1 MTELHQV
8 LAVEKGTR
16 ARVYR
21 DVTDFHHQLNSTN
34 SKLSGITRTYQPKDE
49 EGDRLPPES
58 TLLQLRTTEVLERL
72 RASLTELFDITL
84 TKDTAN
90 QEAKAHIIVDNDVLA
105 TDVPV
110 SYLLFLE
117 KQLTDLTTIINKL
130 PVLDPAER
138 WEYDDVADAYT
149 TSSQTTRTKKVLRN
163 HVKAPATD
171 KHPAQ
176 VEVFGEDTVVGYWT
190 TTKFSGALPQLEV
203 NAMKAKVI
211 KLSNAV
217 KRARED
223 ANGTL
228 ADDKRIGAAIFGYLF
243 D

>member
-1 MTELHQV
+1 VTELHQI
-8 LAVEKGTR
+8 LAVEKGTK

-21 DVTDFHHQLNSTN
+21 DVTDFHHQLQVSNT
-34 SKLSGITRTYQPKDE
+34 KLSGITRTYQPKDE

-58 TLLQLRTTEVLERL
+58 TLLQLRATEVIERL
-72 RASLTELFDITL
+72 RTSLTELFDITL

-90 QEAKAHIIVDNDVLA
+90 QEAAADIIVDNDVLA

-117 KQLTDLTTIINKL
+117 KQLVDLTAIISKL

-149 TSSQTTRTKKVLRN
+149 TSSQTTRTKKILRN

-217 KRARED
+217 KSARET
-223 ANGTL
+223 ANSTTVTN
-228 ADDKRIGAAIFGYLF
+228 RTIGSAVFGYLF